1 MSKHILVVANQTIG
15 GATLLDLVKER
26 AKEEDTSFTLVV
38 PMTRPRSGYVI
49 YDDAVRE
56 SAQVRL
62 DLTLSYLRGEDVV
75 ASGELGDEDPYT
87 ATLDAIDE
95 YKPDEVIISTLPQS
109 SSGWLRRDLIERIQ
123 DATEAPVTHVISD
136 VNEEGLPFQ
145 VTLVIA
151 NVTAGRGDLRTRMKE
166 LAAET
171 DDMLF
176 IVVVPLQ
183 AHGDGRAAAVARAR
197 LGNTLDKMR
206 REGLL
211 VAGMVG
217 DPDPYTAA
225 MNALQFYKVSR
236 IIVSTLPVTRSGW
249 LRADLIS
256 RLRKASNIEVEHIVA
271 EQQSDEQ
278 ADPAA
283 ATDGPR

>member
-15 GATLLDLVKER
+15 GATLLNLVEER
-26 AKEEDTSFTLVV
+26 AKEPDTSFTLVV

-75 ASGELGDEDPYT
+75 ASGELGDEDPYI

-123 DATEAPVTHVISD
+123 DATGVPVTHVVSD
-136 VNEEGLPFQ
+136 INSEGLPFQ
-145 VTLVIA
+145 VTLVVA
-151 NVTAGRGDLRTRMKE
+151 NVTAGRGDLRARMKE
-166 LAAET
+166 LAAENE
-171 DDMLF
+171 DMLF

-217 DPDPYTAA
+217 DPDPYTAT

-271 EQQSDEQ
+271 EQAGEQ
-278 ADPAA
+278 PGEKPDKVSS
-283 ATDGPR
+283 

>member
-15 GATLLDLVKER
+15 GATLLDLVRER
-26 AKEEDTSFTLVV
+26 ANEPDASFTLVV

-95 YKPDEVIISTLPQS
+95 YKPDEVIISTLPSS

-123 DATEAPVTHVISD
+123 DATGVPVTHVISD
-136 VNEEGLPFQ
+136 MNSDGLPFQ
-145 VTLVIA
+145 VTLVVA
-151 NVTAGRGDLRTRMKE
+151 NVTAGRGDLRARMKE
-166 LAAET
+166 IAAEA

-217 DPDPYTAA
+217 DPDPYTAT

-249 LRADLIS
+249 LRADLIT
-256 RLRKASNIEVEHIVA
+256 RVRKASNIDVEHIVA
-271 EQQSDEQ
+271 EQSGEQ
-278 ADPAA
+278 PGEKPAKV
-283 ATDGPR
+283 PSP

>member
-1 MSKHILVVANQTIG
+1 MPHILVVANQTIG
-15 GATLLDLVKER
+15 GAKLLNLVEER
-26 AKEEDTSFTLVV
+26 AKAPDTSFTLVV

-49 YDDAVRE
+49 YDEAVRE

-95 YKPDEVIISTLPQS
+95 YSPDEVIISTLPQS

-123 DATEAPVTHVISD
+123 DAAAVPVTHVISD
-136 VNEEGLPFQ
+136 MDAEGLPFK

-151 NVTAGRGDLRTRMKE
+151 NVTAGRGTLRARMKE
-166 LAAET
+166 IAAESK
-171 DDMLF
+171 DMLF
-176 IVVVPLQ
+176 LVIVPLQ

-197 LGNTLDKMR
+197 LGNTVDRMR

-211 VAGMVG
+211 VAGMIG
-217 DPDPYTAA
+217 DPDPYTAT
-225 MNALQFYKVSR
+225 MNALQFYRVER
-236 IIVSTLPVTRSGW
+236 VIISTLPATRSGW
-249 LRADLIS
+249 MRADLIS
-256 RLRKASNIEVEHIVA
+256 RVRKASNIEVEHIVA
-271 EQQSDEQ
+271 ERDGAE
-278 ADPAA
+278 AA
-283 ATDGPR
+283 R